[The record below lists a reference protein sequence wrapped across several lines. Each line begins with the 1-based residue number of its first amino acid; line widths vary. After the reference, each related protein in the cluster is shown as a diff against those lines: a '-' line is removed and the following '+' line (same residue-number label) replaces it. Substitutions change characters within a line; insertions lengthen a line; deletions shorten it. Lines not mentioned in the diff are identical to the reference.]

1 MRGRILAGLLLLAL
15 STAPGGAF
23 AETASS
29 VLVRTTPLATHALT
43 DTIQAYGRVEPAPD
57 QVIAVA
63 LPHAGI
69 IQHLWVSLGERIES
83 GQKLLEV
90 ATAPNEQMSYQQAQ
104 AEVRFAKAKLSRQQ
118 GLFEQH
124 LATRNDVDAARRAL
138 ADAQAKLRALE
149 RRGANRQTQVV
160 RAPVA
165 GIVSKVNVNQGDRV
179 KADTGALLLAT
190 GQALIVPLGVEPEQA
205 SRIQP
210 GASVELTS
218 PFQPNVHVQASV
230 GSVHAMVNPT
240 TRLLDVIVAVPDSAT
255 SQLVLGSAIQGK
267 IVLKGVKGFA
277 VPRQAVLSDTKGP
290 YLFIVEGGH
299 AHRIDVT
306 TGISDHGLLQVSAPG
321 LKEGQEVV
329 TLGNYE
335 LEDGTAVREA
345 GP

>member
-1 MRGRILAGLLLLAL
+1 MIGRILSGLLTLAVL
-15 STAPGGAF
+15 IPPAAVL
-23 AETASS
+23 AEPSSS
-29 VLVRTTPLATHALT
+29 VLVRTKPLAKHELT
-43 DTIQAYGRVEPAPD
+43 DTIRAYGRVEPAPD

-69 IQHLWVSLGERIES
+69 IEHLWVSLGERIES

-104 AEVRFAKAKLSRQQ
+104 AAVRFSKAKLSRQQ
-118 GLFEQH
+118 NLFAQH

-138 ADAQAKLRALE
+138 SDARAKLEALE

-165 GIVSKVNVNQGDRV
+165 GIVSRVDVNQGDRV

-190 GQALIVPLGVEPEQA
+190 GQALVVPLGVEPEEA
-205 SRIQP
+205 RRIKP
-210 GASVELTS
+210 GAQVELTS
-218 PFQPNVHVQASV
+218 PFQPGVHVQASV

-255 SQLVLGSAIQGK
+255 SELVLGSAIQGR
-267 IVLKGVKGFA
+267 IVLDSVKTFA
-277 VPRQAVLSDTKGP
+277 VPRQAVLSDAKGS
-290 YLFIVEGGH
+290 YLFVVEEGH

-306 TGISDHGLLQVSAPG
+306 TGISDDGLLQVSAPA
-321 LKEGQEVV
+321 LREGQAIV

-345 GP
+345 GR